1 MTGIRYVTDERGR
14 KVAVEIDLRQHK
26 ALWEEIHDTLVA
38 RARNNEKSIPLE
50 EDKAS
55 LLKRRRLAK

>member
-14 KVAVEIDLRQHK
+14 KVAVEIEHK

-50 EDKAS
+50 EVKAS